1 MRLDDLV
8 HDVADFNFRIIFIPV
23 FKGANLP

>member
-8 HDVADFNFRIIFIPV
+8 HPFVINY
-23 FKGANLP
+23 